1 MVYYIFLI
9 NYKGVGDEHTKIV
22 KEVVEKQQKIL
33 EKDTE
38 ISQLKEKVRMGEGD
52 CVRPEKSEWD
62 VIKENFRVLDI
73 ELKQKNQLIKEL
85 QDTLTSNNIKLSA
98 YITECDELKFKNKN
112 LIDNKNLLLKE
123 CSTRSDELKEKC
135 EEINQLIKQ
144 LQNLNES
151 IMITNNME
159 REIEQLKTKLLL
171 NILIISFI
179 FYFIRTFNCSFLG

>member
-1 MVYYIFLI
+1 MIYYIFLI
-9 NYKGVGDEHTKIV
+9 NYEGVGDEHTKIV

-38 ISQLKEKVRMGEGD
+38 IAQLKEKVRMGEGD
-52 CVRPEKSEWD
+52 CIRPEKSEWD

-73 ELKQKNQLIKEL
+73 ELNEKNQLIKEL
-85 QDTLTSNNIKLSA
+85 QDTLTLNNVKLSA
-98 YITECDELKFKNKN
+98 YITECDDLKFKNKN
-112 LIDNKNLLLKE
+112 LIDNKNSLLKE

-135 EEINQLIKQ
+135 EEINQLVKQ

-159 REIEQLKTKLLL
+159 KEIEQLKIKLLL
-171 NILIISFI
+171 HISTIFFSSFI
-179 FYFIRTFNCSFLG
+179 LYVYLIVLL